1 MAIPPGDPRGLWHAF
16 APVFT
21 RPTWR
26 RFLTLLG
33 AAVLT
38 VGRRAVAN
46 LLRTAGALAP
56 GASSSYRRVLSK
68 ARWSPLRPA
77 EVLARRVVDLLPADA
92 EIALAADDT
101 VFAHPGRRVFGK
113 ARHRDPVRSSHAF
126 TAWRYGHKWVVLAVL
141 VRFSFAVRPWALPV
155 LIALYRGP
163 ADDRRERRRHRTPAQ
178 HAIRLLCLTLHWF
191 PGRRFVFVGD
201 SAHGTHEL
209 ARFADQHR
217 ERLTLVSKIHP
228 AADLFEPPPP

>member
-77 EVLARRVVDLLPADA
+77 EVLARRVVDLLPGLRRDRPGGRRHGLRPSRPPRLRQGPASRPGPLVTRLHRLA
-92 EIALAADDT
+92 VRPQMGRARRSGPLLVRRPALGPAGPDR
-101 VFAHPGRRVFGK
+101 VVSRPGRRPSRAATASHAGP
-113 ARHRDPVRSSHAF
+113 ARDPALVPDAPLVPRPPVR
-126 TAWRYGHKWVVLAVL
+126 V
-141 VRFSFAVRPWALPV
+141 
-155 LIALYRGP
+155 
-163 ADDRRERRRHRTPAQ
+163 RRRFGPRDA
-178 HAIRLLCLTLHWF
+178 
-191 PGRRFVFVGD
+191 
-201 SAHGTHEL
+201 
-209 ARFADQHR
+209 
-217 ERLTLVSKIHP
+217 
-228 AADLFEPPPP
+228 